1 MQVFHIDGGNLKSV
15 DGIPFR
21 NEKELQ
27 DIIDSNLKKI
37 FNLDFIKAQFTV
49 DDLRIDTVAYDSNN
63 KSFVLIEYKNNAN
76 FSVVDQGYTYLNLLI
91 DKKAEFILLYRE
103 VTGNELKRDDV
114 DWSATKVLF
123 ISPEFTKYQVRAI
136 SVDLPI
142 ELIEIHKFSNS
153 SIVLNRIEMNKRV
166 SGITTESTLN
176 SQIVQKVARE
186 VKLYS
191 EEYHLNKTSEGLKE
205 IYQYLKDKI
214 MALDESIVVKPRKNY
229 IGFVT
234 ATNFVDIHIA
244 KGKLKLW
251 LNLKK
256 GELNDPQHISRDVS
270 EIGHWGNGDYEVDV
284 KDEHN
289 LDYLMSLIEQ
299 SYKKNS
305 T

>member
-1 MQVFHIDGGNLKSV
+1 MQ
-15 DGIPFR
+15 
-21 NEKELQ
+21 
-27 DIIDSNLKKI
+27 
-37 FNLDFIKAQFTV
+37 
-49 DDLRIDTVAYDSNN
+49 
-63 KSFVLIEYKNNAN
+63 
-76 FSVVDQGYTYLNLLI
+76 
-91 DKKAEFILLYRE
+91 
-103 VTGNELKRDDV
+103 
-114 DWSATKVLF
+114 VLF